1 MPILETRIIMM
12 AATMT
17 PMIRTRT
24 ITTQTTRTEV
34 TTPTMTTSST
44 EMTVGMLR
52 SWIHTAMT
60 TMIPGTVLQT

>member
-12 AATMT
+12 EATMT
-17 PMIRTRT
+17 PMIRMRT
-24 ITTQTTRTEV
+24 STTQTTRTEV
-34 TTPTMTTSST
+34 TTPTMMTRTTK
-44 EMTVGMLR
+44 MTVGMPR